1 MNIDY
6 EIDRLKSTLEIHNNA
21 FSQRSAAIYD
31 RIENLEDKLDRK
43 VSVGRRH
50 AIMTKIDF
58 YENELL
64 KLHESIEILTRD
76 INFKIDKLNELKDEH
91 QKEIE
96 LKKESLDYNIE
107 YLRKAIHNKD
117 TSEIYDM
124 FESLLNCIEIL
135 KKEQTK

>member
-6 EIDRLKSTLEIHNNA
+6 EIDRLKLMLETHNNA

-43 VSVGRRH
+43 ISAGRRH
-50 AIMTKIDF
+50 AIVTKIDF

-64 KLHESIEILTRD
+64 KLHESIEILSRD
-76 INFKIDKLNELKDEH
+76 INFKIDKLNALKDEY
-91 QKEIE
+91 QKEIK
-96 LKKESLDYNIE
+96 LRKESIEYNIE
-107 YLRKAIHNKD
+107 YLRKAIDNKD

-124 FESLLNCIEIL
+124 FESLLNCVEIL
-135 KKEQTK
+135 KNEKTK